1 MGKYIGYFNGLDC
14 KRYEVRITPSGTT
27 GEEYEEVLLAANEP
41 FVVRYETSKTPFEPI
56 RTSTA
61 TIKVVNDEY
70 LYDALS
76 QCAQGTK
83 VELVN
88 ITDTA
93 NTKTEWVGY
102 MTPKVYNAGYD
113 SCWESFDLEAADC
126 ISSLQYIDY
135 QEISGGGVT
144 NLQEIINQICD
155 ATGELE
161 GYYWTISKRTSG
173 GTIITPDMLAIS
185 EHNFMTNDTEEYWKL
200 NEILKEICQYL
211 GFTCLQWGRYM
222 YFVDYQYLEP
232 VARLKAYKYQKSGV
246 NYYLDG
252 TGGTEKNLDN
262 YYEVTA
268 DSYMDR
274 GATISME
281 PVYNKVI
288 VNANM
293 YPIENFIPD
302 PFSDEWLTNRINSG
316 TPYASVE
323 IPPHAN
329 NIAEDHP
336 YNQWFPNGG
345 VLGITQS
352 WKMEE
357 SADTQYIYHMRPYDH
372 KYWESVYT
380 NTGGTVVNPSDSIQ
394 ASPAIT
400 KDYRGGTLL
409 DLGVVR
415 KDHKSESNPAQ
426 WIVPSKMDYTRYL
439 CICEKHINH
448 SGSQH
453 GRDEGSRKVVFRL
466 KNGYYSRARIDSK
479 CFLVLDCNCLFER
492 YDNCN
497 YINPDWTDAQQKKR
511 STEAGTWYERI
522 PRPIFKIKIG
532 NKSWSSNSNAW
543 VSGDDYCIP
552 QMKWDEKK
560 FTYWNKELGVLN
572 NVSWQDKVNC
582 EGIKLPLSGIDT
594 TAPITFEV
602 INPDPSFYGNTGS
615 PNFEDKW
622 YDMNSYCWIKDLS
635 LKVVR
640 EGESDLGN
648 DSDVIYENVM
658 NECSINELPEIRV
671 RITTLNES
679 VKPSYSHMLLGDG
692 FLEAVKEENLGQTQ
706 AQKPEENI
714 IQKYVHQ
721 YSTPTKKMTLPLP
734 IDITPLQKL
743 YGVNVEEGKTYEGYV
758 QLGTEL
764 DYRMAMQTITCV
776 QKSKGND

>member
-14 KRYEVRITPSGTT
+14 KRYVVKITPSGTT

-41 FVVRYETSKTPFEPI
+41 FVVRYNVSRTPFDPV

-70 LYDALS
+70 MYDALS
-76 QCAQGTK
+76 HCAQGTK
-83 VELVN
+83 VELFSISNNQEVL
-88 ITDTA
+88 
-93 NTKTEWVGY
+93 EWVGY

-113 SCWESFDLEAADC
+113 SCWETFDLEAADC

-144 NLQEIINQICD
+144 NLKEIINQICD
-155 ATGELE
+155 ATGELD
-161 GYYWTISKRTSG
+161 GYYWTISKKTSG

-185 EHNFMTNDTEEYWKL
+185 EHNFQTNDTDEYWKL
-200 NEILKEICQYL
+200 NEVLQEICQYL
-211 GFTCLQWGRYM
+211 GFTCLQWKNYM
-222 YFVDYQYLEP
+222 YFIDYQMLEP
-232 VARLKAYKYQKSGV
+232 QSRLKAYKYVKSN
-246 NYYLDG
+246 NYNRDS
-252 TGGTEKNLDN
+252 TGGSTKSLDN

-268 DSYMDR
+268 DSYMDK
-274 GATISME
+274 GATISLE
-281 PVYNKVI
+281 PIYNKVV

-293 YPIENFIPD
+293 YAIEDFIPD
-302 PFSDEWLTNRINSG
+302 PFSDAWLTNRINSG

-329 NIAEDHP
+329 TISQDHP
-336 YNQWFPNGG
+336 YNQWYPNGG

-372 KYWESVYT
+372 EYWESVYT
-380 NTGGTVVNPSDSIQ
+380 NSGGTVENPSSAIQ
-394 ASPAIT
+394 ASSSIT

-448 SGSQH
+448 KGSSSH
-453 GRDEGSRKVVFRL
+453 GSDEGNRKVVFRL

-479 CFLVLDCNCLFER
+479 CFLVLDCNCIFER

-497 YINPDWTDAQQKKR
+497 YINPDWCDAQQKKR
-511 STEAGTWYERI
+511 GTEAGTWHDSI

-532 NKSWSSNSNAW
+532 NKSWDSSTDAW
-543 VSGDDYCIP
+543 VSGDAYCIP
-552 QMKWDEKK
+552 QMRWDENK

-602 INPDPSFYGNTGS
+602 INPDPTFYGCTNY
-615 PNFEDKW
+615 PDWEDKW

-648 DSDVIYENVM
+648 DSDVVYENEIS
-658 NECSINELPEIRV
+658 ECSVNELPEIRV
-671 RITTLNES
+671 RVTTLNYS

-692 FLEAVKEENLGQTQ
+692 FLESVKEEYLTSDPQI
-706 AQKPEENI
+706 PEQNI
-714 IQKYVHQ
+714 IFKYVHQ

-734 IDITPLQKL
+734 IEITPLQKL
-743 YGVNVEEGKTYEGYV
+743 IGVDVDMPTDGYV

-776 QKSKGND
+776 EKTKGNEN